1 MRCENTEALNRREQK
16 TEKTEKYLYFF
27 KNDIEDDL
35 IEIENIA
42 NRIKDMAKDYYEY
55 DFTED
60 AKELIKE
67 RI

>member
-1 MRCENTEALNRREQK
+1 MCENTEYLNRREQK

-27 KNDIEDDL
+27 ENDIEDDL

-42 NRIKDMAKDYYEY
+42 NMIKAMAKDYCDDY

-60 AKELIKE
+60 AKELIRE